1 MYADFQQWVLAKAQ
15 QVESPFDKSLE
26 IMKKALEE
34 TGYTAAL
41 PEVASLKTKLNVL
54 TRLEFQKDAA
64 NIKRRLDSELRR
76 QGGG

>member
-1 MYADFQQWVLAKAQ
+1 VYADFQRWVLAKAQ
-15 QVESPFDKSLE
+15 QVESPFDKSLD

-41 PEVASLKTKLNVL
+41 PEVVSLKTKLNVL

>member
-1 MYADFQQWVLAKAQ
+1 MYADFQRWVLAKAQ
-15 QVESPFDKSLE
+15 QVESPFDKSLD

-41 PEVASLKTKLNVL
+41 PEVVSLKTKLNVL